1 MKFRKEYQTY
11 LLIVIAII
19 TAGYFLKPFFFNK
32 KKKVVEGQVA
42 RRRVNITKIERE
54 RERERE
60 REERRKVVLERERNR
75 ERQREKEAAFNQATT
90 GQAVVPFNQTQFTYG
105 NLAAELGLSQY

>member
-19 TAGYFLKPFFFNK
+19 SAGYFLKPFFFNK

-42 RRRVNITKIERE
+42 RRRVNITKR
-54 RERERE
+54 
-60 REERRKVVLERERNR
+60 ERERNR
-75 ERQREKEAAFNQATT
+75 ERQREKEAAFNQATI
-90 GQAVVPFNQTQFTYG
+90 GQSLVPFNQTQFTYG